1 MLQRAQQAVKFNRA
15 ADVRQRKC
23 SQSWSHSQTLWSF
36 YPLDLGITLWGPRST
51 SPSQGRVKECSHMFG
66 QTGAPN
72 TLGAHTCAKKGMR
85 SKLPISKTKEN
96 ILEQSMHYCIVYT
109 KVYRVQI

>member
-1 MLQRAQQAVKFNRA
+1 
-15 ADVRQRKC
+15 
-23 SQSWSHSQTLWSF
+23 
-36 YPLDLGITLWGPRST
+36 
-51 SPSQGRVKECSHMFG
+51 MFG

-109 KVYRVQI
+109 KVYRVQIWENFLVFSYRISDSSSK